1 MSINDVAIMS
11 ELQKVSNEIDERANM
26 SQVYEKH
33 EDIKQGVEELKEQYQ
48 DVYTSQALNDVIDD
62 YKNNEY
68 SKHMQELESYDN
80 YSASLVS
87 KANMLADKLESNL
100 QSATEPK

>member
-33 EDIKQGVEELKEQYQ
+33 EDIK
-48 DVYTSQALNDVIDD
+48 
-62 YKNNEY
+62 
-68 SKHMQELESYDN
+68 
-80 YSASLVS
+80 
-87 KANMLADKLESNL
+87 
-100 QSATEPK
+100 